1 MALKQIN
8 MSTHSNIT
16 FRTIL
21 AVILGL
27 IVLIFSGAIFQTILT
42 QSELINDFPGLKK
55 TLNHTLMLLFSIL
68 LILVVNKGKLKGYG
82 FTWNIKFPIVK
93 VVLISILLGFLPS
106 IILMVADLSMED
118 SPISDFT
125 WLEKIIYIWLW
136 ASICEEVFTRGLIQG
151 FLFPAKHIGFN
162 VLNHFISLPMVI
174 GAAFFG
180 LMHFMLLTIGMA
192 FFVVLMIVIFGIIL
206 GTIAGYYREQ
216 TNSLIPAIVV
226 HMCFN
231 IGGSLLGLFG

>member
-1 MALKQIN
+1 
-8 MSTHSNIT
+8 MSTHLNVT

-27 IVLIFSGAIFQTILT
+27 IVLIFSGAIFQAILT
-42 QSELINDFPGLKK
+42 QTELMNDFPGLIK
-55 TLNHTLMLLFSIL
+55 TVNHTLMLVFSIL
-68 LILVVNKGKLKGYG
+68 LILAINKGKLKGYG

-93 VVLISILLGFLPS
+93 IVSISILLGFLPS
-106 IILMVADLSMED
+106 IIIMVADLSMTD
-118 SPISDFT
+118 SPVSDFL

-151 FLFPAKHIGFN
+151 FLFPVKHIGFN
-162 VLNHFISLPMVI
+162 FLNYFISLPVMI
-174 GAAFFG
+174 GAVFFG
-180 LMHFMLLTIGMA
+180 TMHLMLLTLGMA
-192 FFVVLMIVIFGIIL
+192 FFTVLIIVIFGIIL

-216 TNSLIPAIVV
+216 TNSLVPAILV

-231 IGGSLLGLFG
+231 IGGSLLGLFA